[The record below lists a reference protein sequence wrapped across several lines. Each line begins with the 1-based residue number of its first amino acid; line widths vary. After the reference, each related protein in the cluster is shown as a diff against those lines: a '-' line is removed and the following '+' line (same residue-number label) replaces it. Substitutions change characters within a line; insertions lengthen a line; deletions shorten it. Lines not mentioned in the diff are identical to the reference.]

1 MAYWMTQQGPQ
12 PQPEPWF
19 LKLFPLWGIPFI
31 LIGLGLLSSPYW
43 GARKLRQTV
52 YAITDRRAILMEG
65 GRSRTVRSFPP
76 AKLTGLFRREHK
88 DGSGDIVLQQRGH
101 RDSDGDLRTTEIAF
115 RRIPDVH
122 DVERRLRSLAA
133 TAAVTDPTD
142 QDE

>member
-1 MAYWMTQQGPQ
+1 M
-12 PQPEPWF
+12 
-19 LKLFPLWGIPFI
+19 
-31 LIGLGLLSSPYW
+31 
-43 GARKLRQTV
+43 RQTV